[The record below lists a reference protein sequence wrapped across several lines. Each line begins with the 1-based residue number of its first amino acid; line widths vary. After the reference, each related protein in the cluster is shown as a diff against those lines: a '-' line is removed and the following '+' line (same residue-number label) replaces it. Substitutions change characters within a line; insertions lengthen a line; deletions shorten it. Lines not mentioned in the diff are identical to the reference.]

1 MAAANE
7 APATSPPGGAEAT
20 PIAERFDERFLGDL
34 HARFVLSLDEKT
46 DTFEFHVTEHL
57 RMSGVYW
64 GATAMD
70 LLGRLGDMDGDKIV
84 AWVLSCRHA
93 GGGFGGS
100 PGHDPHLL
108 YTLSAVQIL
117 ALFDR
122 LGEVD
127 AARVAAYVASLQRD
141 DGSFAGD
148 EWGER
153 DTRFSYCAL
162 SCLAL
167 LGRLADVDVAAA
179 TAFVARCRNFDG
191 GFGTV
196 PGTESHAG
204 QIFCCVGAL
213 AIGRATGEVDA
224 DLLGWWLAER
234 QLPCGGLNG
243 RPEKKE
249 DVCYSWWVLS
259 SLSALGR
266 ISWID
271 RKRLGEF
278 ILECQDAD
286 DGGISDRP
294 GNIADVFHT
303 FFGVAGLSL
312 LGYPGFKEIDP
323 VFALP
328 VHVVRRLGIPALY
341 STE

>member
-1 MAAANE
+1 MAE
-7 APATSPPGGAEAT
+7 DAPQQDDQG
-20 PIAERFDERFLGDL
+20 PIADDFEARFLREK
-34 HARFVLSLDEKT
+34 HAAFVLSLDEKT

-57 RMSGVYW
+57 RLSGVYW

-70 LLGRLGDMDGDKIV
+70 LLGCLDRMDGAAV
-84 AWVLSCRHA
+84 VEWTMTCQRE
-93 GGGFGGS
+93 GGGFGGA
-100 PGHDPHLL
+100 PGHDAHML
-108 YTLSAVQIL
+108 YTLSAVQVL

-122 LGEVD
+122 LDRVD
-127 AARVAAYVASLQRD
+127 AARVAAYVAGLQQE
-141 DGSFAGD
+141 DGSFCGD

-153 DTRFSYCAL
+153 DTRFTYCAL
-162 SCLAL
+162 NCLAL
-167 LGRLADVDVAAA
+167 LGRLGDADVPAAVRHVAA
-179 TAFVARCRNFDG
+179 CRNFDG

-196 PGTESHAG
+196 PGAESHSG

-213 AIGRATGEVDA
+213 AIGGALKRDADA

-259 SLSALGR
+259 ALSALGK

-271 RKRLGEF
+271 RKKLGEF
-278 ILECQDAD
+278 IIRSQDE
-286 DGGISDRP
+286 DGGIADRP

-312 LGYPGFKEIDP
+312 LGYPGFKAIDP

-328 VHVVRRLGIPALY
+328 VHVIERLGIPRLY